1 MKSPSSEIRYRGN
14 ATGTF
19 SATKSGSPDTESAG
33 GEILEGSD
41 WAKFNDLHLEWPTRA
56 PSRDRVP

>member
-1 MKSPSSEIRYRGN
+1 MKSPNSEIRYQGN

-19 SATKSGSPDTESAG
+19 SATRSGSPDTKSAG
-33 GEILEGSD
+33 GEILEEFD
-41 WAKFNDLHLEWPTRA
+41 WTKFNDLRLEWPTRA